1 MIETDPGRDA
11 PPSTA
16 TATTREGSLPRPARW
31 ALFGVGW
38 VFLVMGVAGVILPVM
53 PGVVFLILAAACFA
67 RSSPRFEAWLLDH
80 RHLGPPVVAWRRTGA
95 IPRHA
100 KWAACLG
107 MAASLV
113 VTTMS
118 GAPLLAIASV
128 AVIMLASAAYI
139 MTRPDAPRE

>member
-1 MIETDPGRDA
+1 
-11 PPSTA
+11 
-16 TATTREGSLPRPARW
+16 
-31 ALFGVGW
+31 
-38 VFLVMGVAGVILPVM
+38 
-53 PGVVFLILAAACFA
+53 
-67 RSSPRFEAWLLDH
+67 
-80 RHLGPPVVAWRRTGA
+80 
-95 IPRHA
+95 
-100 KWAACLG
+100 